1 MPAMLYKSCFPVIV
15 TPRLRDACDFYVKY
29 FGFHVVFEADWY
41 VQLHAPREG
50 DGKPIELAFMKP
62 NQKSQ
67 PSLLQPAFSGT
78 GVIFTLE
85 VDDTDSLYQGIRNA
99 GCETIVELRDE
110 PWGQRH
116 FLIRDPAG
124 NLLDVVK
131 QIPPSAEYEASYT

>member
-1 MPAMLYKSCFPVIV
+1 MEYKSCFPVTV
-15 TPRLRDACDFYVKY
+15 TSKLAEARDFYVKHL
-29 FGFHVVFEADWY
+29 GFHVVFEADWY

-50 DGKPIELAFMKP
+50 GGKPIELAFMKP
-62 NQKSQ
+62 NQESQ
-67 PSLLQPAFSGT
+67 PSPLHPAFNGV

-85 VDDTDSLYQGIRNA
+85 AEEVDSLYQAVRSA
-99 GCETIVELRDE
+99 DCETIVELRDE

-131 QIPPSAEYEASYT
+131 QIPPSSEYEASYT

>member
-1 MPAMLYKSCFPVIV
+1 MNYKSCFSVIV
-15 TPRLRDACDFYVKY
+15 TSKLAEAREFYVKHLS
-29 FGFHVVFEADWY
+29 FEVVFEADWY

-50 DGKPIELAFMKP
+50 GGKPIELAFMLP

-67 PSLLQPAFSGT
+67 PSPLHRAFNGA

-85 VDDTDSLYQGIRNA
+85 VEDVDGLYQTVQST
-99 GCETIVELRDE
+99 GCEIVVDLQNE

-131 QIPPSAEYEASYT
+131 QIPPSSDYETSYS